1 MTLQTI
7 LLRALFYLTLLVIT
21 ILAFLPDYD
30 ALPPIVSFSDI
41 LNHTLAFTVL
51 FVLFRAA
58 HTQLALKYVFLFLLT
73 YALFIEAVQYFL
85 PTRFASFSDIL
96 ADTTGLLIGYLL
108 SRLFLR
114 VSYTKNL
121 FN

>member
-7 LLRALFYLTLLVIT
+7 LFRTLFYINLILIT

-30 ALPPIVSFSDI
+30 ALPPIVSFSDL

-51 FVLFRAA
+51 FLLFRSAY
-58 HTQLALKYVFLFLLT
+58 TQLALKYVFALLLT
-73 YALFIEAVQYFL
+73 YALFIEVVQYFL

-96 ADTTGLLIGYLL
+96 ADSVGLGIGYLL
-108 SRLFLR
+108 SKVLLR
-114 VSYTKNL
+114 ITYIKNL
-121 FN
+121 FD